1 MPTKKMNNKILLNR
15 LLDFSITLET
25 SAKLQLFLKEQLI
38 INYGAI
44 LFENVFCF
52 TIKLVRDL
60 VDLILLPAFLAL
72 HANFSANP

>member
-1 MPTKKMNNKILLNR
+1 MPTTKMNNKILLNR

-44 LFENVFCF
+44 LFENIFYF
-52 TIKLVRDL
+52 RIKLVRDL
-60 VDLILLPAFLAL
+60 VDLIPLPALLAL
-72 HANFSANP
+72 QPDFSAHP